1 MIVFERRAC
10 AILYNLLRTRGDSR
24 PFLMPANI
32 CSDVP
37 RTFIAAQQPFHL
49 VDIAETTLAIDTD
62 QCLVRLRAEPQRYAG
77 IIYVR
82 TYGSE
87 RDPALFFDELR
98 GIRSD
103 LFIIDDKC
111 LCRPDWSGE
120 HQSPAADVTLF
131 STGHA
136 KYVDLDGS
144 GFAHVRHGTAYRR
157 QPPTTDGWLDLRPPD
172 TSWEECRSR
181 IVDMLPAVDAQKRA
195 LNAIYANAL
204 PAVVQLPAEFQQWRF
219 NIRVPDPEQ
228 LRSAAFEAGLF
239 LSRHYEPFVSGFPLA
254 TRLHSEIVNLFND
267 RYFDQAR
274 ALRMTELTLH
284 HLR

>member
-1 MIVFERRAC
+1 MILFERRAC

-37 RTFIAAQQPFHL
+37 RTFIAAQQPFDL

-62 QCLVRLRAEPQRYAG
+62 QCLAHLRAEPQRYAG

-87 RDPALFFDELR
+87 RDPTPFFDDLR
-98 GIRSD
+98 AIRSD

-111 LCRPDWSGE
+111 LCRPDWNGE
-120 HQSPAADVTLF
+120 YQSPTADVTLF

-136 KYVDLDGS
+136 KFVDLNEG
-144 GFAHVRHGTAYRR
+144 GFAHVRDGVAYWR
-157 QPPTTDGWLDLRPPD
+157 QPPTTDPWLDLHPPG
-172 TSWEECRSR
+172 TSWEEYCRR
-181 IVDMLPAVDAQKRA
+181 IADTMPAVDARKRA
-195 LNAIYANAL
+195 LNAIYANAF
-204 PAVVQLPAEFQQWRF
+204 PAGTQLPAEFQQWRF
-219 NIRVPDPEQ
+219 NIRVPDPER

-239 LSRHYEPFVSGFPLA
+239 LSRHYEPFASGFPLA
-254 TRLHSEIVNLFND
+254 TKLHSEIVNLFND
-267 RYFDQAR
+267 RYFDEAR
-274 ALRMTELTLH
+274 ALRMTELTLR